1 MRTTILCLMAMV
13 ATSTLTSCEKLLMYH
28 VDKYR
33 DNVEEREERRLVHPF
48 ELMLTTK
55 EPELDYVRFYG
66 DSQDVKSPLSPE
78 ADDWFSLTRN
88 LDGSFNFK
96 IEYRSAWYTDV
107 TYSLVSVHLHSAPG
121 VAFEL
126 NKRYHFGDITGRD
139 IDGLA
144 TERSYVDLIIGNIKE
159 QGWDEWKYTS
169 TYGWIE
175 FTYIGSNEGSNN
187 PFIYD
192 NAAIIDATF
201 YFETVD
207 PESGEVIVKAEECTF
222 KNCWGSESVD

>member
-1 MRTTILCLMAMV
+1 MRTTTLCLMAMV

-28 VDKYR
+28 VDRYR
-33 DNVEEREERRLVHPF
+33 NNVEEREERRLVHPF
-48 ELMLTTK
+48 ELMLTTQ
-55 EPELDYVRFYG
+55 EPGLDYVRFYG
-66 DSQDVKSPLSPE
+66 DNQDVKSPLSPE

-88 LDGSFNFK
+88 LDGSFSFT
-96 IEYRSAWYTDV
+96 IERRSAWFTDV
-107 TYSLVSVHLHSAPG
+107 TYCLVSIHLRSAPG

-126 NKRYHFGDITGRD
+126 NKRYHFGDTTDRD

-144 TERSYVDLIIGNIKE
+144 TERSYVDLNIINIKE
-159 QGWDEWKYTS
+159 QGWDEWEYTS

-175 FTYIGSNEGSNN
+175 FTYLGHNDGGNN

-222 KNCWGSESVD
+222 KNCWGTGSVD

>member
-1 MRTTILCLMAMV
+1 MRGVIVGILALVSLSLA
-13 ATSTLTSCEKLLMYH
+13 TSCEKLLMYQ

-33 DNVEEREERRLVHPF
+33 DKVEEREERQFVHPF

-55 EPELDYVRFYG
+55 EPGLDYVRFYG
-66 DSQDVKSPLSPE
+66 DNQDVKSPLSPE
-78 ADDWFSLTRN
+78 ADDWFSLVNN
-88 LDGSFNFK
+88 LDGSFSFA
-96 IEYRSAWYTDV
+96 IEGRSARFTDN
-107 TYSLVSVHLHSAPG
+107 TYCLVSIHLRSAPG

-126 NKRYHFGDITGRD
+126 NKKYHFGDTSGRD
-139 IDGLA
+139 IDGMA
-144 TERSYVDLIIGNIKE
+144 TERGYVDLNIINVKE
-159 QGWDEWKYTS
+159 QGWNEWEYTS

-175 FTYIGSNEGSNN
+175 FTYIGSNDGSNN

-207 PESGEVIVKAEECTF
+207 PESGELIVKAEDCTF
-222 KNCWGSESVD
+222 KNCWGLGSVD